1 MGDHGGRLLV
11 AGEER
16 LPRREVLCPVDVS
29 RSHGGQ
35 FLGRNPG
42 EGLVAVEKL
51 VPVNQVSK
59 ELALAPDSPRRL

>member
-1 MGDHGGRLLV
+1 
-11 AGEER
+11 
-16 LPRREVLCPVDVS
+16 VLCAVDVA